1 MGGDNREAIW
11 FGTRCFFQEMES
23 RKDEEWEGSL
33 SLSLSLRPG
42 FRDVSPLPLCLT
54 FNQKVWN
61 SIVTIT
67 LAYN

>member
-33 SLSLSLRPG
+33 SLSLSTTRFQRRLSPP
-42 FRDVSPLPLCLT
+42 PLPD
-54 FNQKVWN
+54 
-61 SIVTIT
+61 I
-67 LAYN
+67 